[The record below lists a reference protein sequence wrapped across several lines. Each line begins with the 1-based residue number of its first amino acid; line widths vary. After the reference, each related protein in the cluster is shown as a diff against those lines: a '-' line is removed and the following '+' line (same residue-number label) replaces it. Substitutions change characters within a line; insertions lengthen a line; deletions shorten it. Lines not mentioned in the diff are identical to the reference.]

1 MPDTPLLTAFTISFT
16 SPLSLPCLSSK
27 LVNSRWDIT
36 GQIRQ
41 TDYLLLPSP
50 TPPVSPSL
58 SLSLLLSS
66 FHSPFSSLTFC
77 VRAAQMR
84 NKVAVDRSGSGRFA
98 VMQLPGGAKGEGR
111 EGWTRG
117 TWRKKAG
124 RGDSSVA
131 VLASLLPPS
140 LFFARKLALSPS
152 FSLFLFL
159 SLRVCPTLFSQ
170 ASLPSRHR
178 LVFLWPHFLA
188 GVINDLTDTLDERCR
203 ESVKQVVIKT
213 DAISF

>member
-16 SPLSLPCLSSK
+16 SPLSLPCLSSQ

-58 SLSLLLSS
+58 PLSLSLSS
-66 FHSPFSSLTFC
+66 FHSPFSSLSFC

-140 LFFARKLALSPS
+140 LFFARKLACLPPSLSSS
-152 FSLFLFL
+152 FSRCAFVRHFLV
-159 SLRVCPTLFSQ
+159 RPP
-170 ASLPSRHR
+170 SLPATDWSSSGLTFSR
-178 LVFLWPHFLA
+178 
-188 GVINDLTDTLDERCR
+188 G
-203 ESVKQVVIKT
+203 
-213 DAISF
+213 

>member
-1 MPDTPLLTAFTISFT
+1 M
-16 SPLSLPCLSSK
+16 
-27 LVNSRWDIT
+27 
-36 GQIRQ
+36 
-41 TDYLLLPSP
+41 
-50 TPPVSPSL
+50 
-58 SLSLLLSS
+58 
-66 FHSPFSSLTFC
+66 
-77 VRAAQMR
+77 
-84 NKVAVDRSGSGRFA
+84 AVDRSGSGRFA

-117 TWRKKAG
+117 TWRKKVG

-140 LFFARKLALSPS
+140 LFFVRKLARSPS
-152 FSLFLFL
+152 FSLFVLFL
-159 SLRVCPTLFSQ
+159 SLRVCPILFSQ
-170 ASLPSRHR
+170 ASLPSLHR

-188 GVINDLTDTLDERCR
+188 GVINDLTDTLNERCR